1 MARATAQQTAD
12 RIDHLQGM
20 ILEGEPNTACLT
32 FMRQTWG
39 LSRAQGYR
47 LLKKAWVQI
56 HDDVEET
63 GLERPEMLA
72 WAVQSLMAAAGQ
84 AKQQKNPGAVVA
96 CIRQLDWMIGLG
108 INSTSGHRVHRTRLW
123 TDPIS
128 VTQKGFGK

>member
-1 MARATAQQTAD
+1 MARATAKQTAD

-63 GLERPEMLA
+63 GIERSEMLA

-84 AKQQKNPGAVVA
+84 AKQQNNPEAFVA
-96 CIRQLDWMIGLG
+96 CIKQLDRTTRLS
-108 INSTSGHRVHRTRLW
+108 INSASRHKGHR
-123 TDPIS
+123 
-128 VTQKGFGK
+128 

>member
-63 GLERPEMLA
+63 GIDRPEMLA

-96 CIRQLDWMIGLG
+96 CIKQLDWMTGLG
-108 INSTSGHRVHRTRLW
+108 INSNAGSRGRRTRL
-123 TDPIS
+123 
-128 VTQKGFGK
+128 

>member
-1 MARATAQQTAD
+1 MARAKTEEISD
-12 RIDHLQGM
+12 RIDALQGM

-63 GLERPEMLA
+63 GIERPEMLA

-96 CIRQLDWMIGLG
+96 CIKQLDWMTGLG
-108 INSTSGHRVHRTRLW
+108 INSVSGSSSQRRR
-123 TDPIS
+123 
-128 VTQKGFGK
+128 

>member
-1 MARATAQQTAD
+1 MARATAKQTTD

-20 ILEGEPNTACLT
+20 ILEVEPNTACLT
-32 FMRQTWG
+32 FMRQGWG
-39 LSRAQGYR
+39 VSRAQGYR

-63 GLERPEMLA
+63 GIDRPEMLA

-96 CIRQLDWMIGLG
+96 CIRQLDWMCGLG
-108 INSTSGHRVHRTRLW
+108 INSTSGHRVHRRRM
-123 TDPIS
+123 
-128 VTQKGFGK
+128 

>member
-1 MARATAQQTAD
+1 MARATAKQTAD

-63 GLERPEMLA
+63 GIERSEMLA

-84 AKQQKNPGAVVA
+84 AKQQRNPGAVVA
-96 CIRQLDWMIGLG
+96 CIKQLDWMTGLG
-108 INSTSGHRVHRTRLW
+108 INSNAGSRGRRGH
-123 TDPIS
+123 
-128 VTQKGFGK
+128 F

>member
-1 MARATAQQTAD
+1 MARATAKQTAD

-20 ILEGEPNTACLT
+20 ILEGEPNTSCLT

-63 GLERPEMLA
+63 GIERSEMLA

-84 AKQQKNPGAVVA
+84 AYHPSDSWGWNAPLNHSRAVGLKESLKDLKQRWA
-96 CIRQLDWMIGLG
+96 
-108 INSTSGHRVHRTRLW
+108 
-123 TDPIS
+123 
-128 VTQKGFGK
+128 

>member
-32 FMRQTWG
+32 FARQQLGT
-39 LSRAQGYR
+39 SRAQSYR

-56 HDDVEET
+56 HDDVEAT
-63 GLERPEMLA
+63 GIERPERA

-84 AKQQKNPGAVVA
+84 AKAQRNPSAMVA
-96 CIRQLDWMIGLG
+96 CIRQLDWMCGLG
-108 INSTSGHRVHRTRLW
+108 TNSTSGHRAHTTR
-123 TDPIS
+123 P
-128 VTQKGFGK
+128 

>member
-56 HDDVEET
+56 HDDVEQP
-63 GLERPEMLA
+63 L
-72 WAVQSLMAAAGQ
+72 VQPSPL
-84 AKQQKNPGAVVA
+84 
-96 CIRQLDWMIGLG
+96 LG
-108 INSTSGHRVHRTRLW
+108 WQGI
-123 TDPIS
+123 
-128 VTQKGFGK
+128 